1 MSQSSRSE
9 TNDFHNKSIDWF
21 LYESSIDLT
30 GFNLLIYCIPNHLNE
45 VFEFLLEDS
54 VHFRNNFWN
63 FKNPSRKSKTGIRA
77 LSFVVPR

>member
-9 TNDFHNKSIDWF
+9 TNDFHSKSIDWF

-54 VHFRNNFWN
+54 VHFS
-63 FKNPSRKSKTGIRA
+63 KNPSRKSKTGIRA